1 VLPRPRPTTGWEFT
15 GSSKQQQIDTFDET
29 VAALRY
35 ATDLARQLR
44 GSDPKIQ

>member
-1 VLPRPRPTTGWEFT
+1 VLSRPRPTTGWEFT
-15 GSSKQQQIDTFDET
+15 GSSKQQQIDTLDET